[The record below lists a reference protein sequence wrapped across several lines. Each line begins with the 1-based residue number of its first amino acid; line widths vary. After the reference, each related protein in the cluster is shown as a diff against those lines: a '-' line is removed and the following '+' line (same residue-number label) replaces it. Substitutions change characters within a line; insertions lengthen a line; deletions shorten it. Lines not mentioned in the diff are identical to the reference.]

1 MTMNYTLYLQK
12 TPPAGAEV
20 PFPSLAE
27 GNYLLSE
34 VLINAFLNLMQL
46 TGSLDTD
53 AILDEKAFDKI
64 WLKAEMTPA
73 RIEEVGDYIYHKIP
87 TSPEPVEEE
96 IILFKQAMKEEEAL
110 LAKESG
116 KEGNLPIHKFAT
128 NDGWIVT
135 PKECEII
142 ASTLTKKLLEEN
154 HVFVEQLAKMSHLA
168 HRSLEIAL
176 IDFGKFNQF
185 AKKYGGYRVY

>member
-1 MTMNYTLYLQK
+1 MNYTLYLQK

-73 RIEEVGDYIYHKIP
+73 RIEEVGDYIYHKTP

>member
-1 MTMNYTLYLQK
+1 MTMSYTLYLQK
-12 TPPAGAEV
+12 TPPAGTEI
-20 PFPSLAE
+20 PFPSLVK
-27 GNYLLSE
+27 GGYPLNE

-46 TGSLDTD
+46 TGSLDTE

-73 RIEEVGDYIYHKIP
+73 RIEEVGDYIYHQIP
-87 TSPEPVEEE
+87 TTPEPVKEE
-96 IILFKQAMKEEEAL
+96 IELFKQAMKEEEAL
-110 LAKESG
+110 LAKESE
-116 KEGNLPIHKFAT
+116 KDGNIPIHKFAT

-142 ASTLTKKLLEEN
+142 AATLTAKLLEDN
-154 HVFVEQLAKMSHLA
+154 RVFVEKIAKMSHLA

>member
-1 MTMNYTLYLQK
+1 MMMSYTLYLQQP
-12 TPPAGAEV
+12 PPAGTEL
-20 PFPSLAE
+20 PFPTLVK
-27 GNYLLSE
+27 GTYPLNE

-46 TGSLDTD
+46 TGALDID
-53 AILDEKAFDKI
+53 AIIDDQAFDKI

-96 IILFKQAMKEEEAL
+96 IQLFKQAMKEEEAI
-110 LAKESG
+110 LAKESE
-116 KEGNLPIHKFAT
+116 KEGCIPIYKFAT
-128 NDGWIVT
+128 NDGWIIT
-135 PKECEII
+135 TKECEII
-142 ASTLTKKLLEEN
+142 ASTLTTKLLEEN
-154 HVFVEQLAKMSHLA
+154 RVFVEKIAKMSHLA

-176 IDFGKFNQF
+176 IDFGEFNQF

>member
-1 MTMNYTLYLQK
+1 MNYTLYLQK

-20 PFPSLAE
+20 PFPSLAK

>member
-1 MTMNYTLYLQK
+1 MNYTLYLQK

-110 LAKESG
+110 LAKESE

>member
-1 MTMNYTLYLQK
+1 MNYTLYLQK

-53 AILDEKAFDKI
+53 AILGEKAFDKI

>member
-1 MTMNYTLYLQK
+1 MNYTLYLQK
-12 TPPAGAEV
+12 TLPAGAEV

>member
-1 MTMNYTLYLQK
+1 MNYTLYLQK
-12 TPPAGAEV
+12 TPPADAEV

>member
-1 MTMNYTLYLQK
+1 MNYTLYLQK

>member
-1 MTMNYTLYLQK
+1 MNYTLYLQK

-96 IILFKQAMKEEEAL
+96 IILFRQAMKEEEAL

>member
-73 RIEEVGDYIYHKIP
+73 RIEEVGDYIYHKTP

>member
-1 MTMNYTLYLQK
+1 MNYTLYLQK

-53 AILDEKAFDKI
+53 TILDEKAFDKI

-110 LAKESG
+110 LAKVSG

>member
-1 MTMNYTLYLQK
+1 M
-12 TPPAGAEV
+12 
-20 PFPSLAE
+20 
-27 GNYLLSE
+27 
-34 VLINAFLNLMQL
+34 
-46 TGSLDTD
+46 
-53 AILDEKAFDKI
+53 
-64 WLKAEMTPA
+64 
-73 RIEEVGDYIYHKIP
+73 
-87 TSPEPVEEE
+87 
-96 IILFKQAMKEEEAL
+96 
-110 LAKESG
+110 
-116 KEGNLPIHKFAT
+116 
-128 NDGWIVT
+128 T